1 MRAQRHH
8 LNEISGAL
16 VDAAMK
22 VHSVLG
28 PGLLENVYEVCLVHE
43 LNKRGFV
50 PRPLQ
55 LSRWFPS
62 EHGLAGGGSF
72 V

>member
-8 LNEISGAL
+8 PNEISGAL

-43 LNKRGFV
+43 LNKRGFRTASSAIKSLV
-50 PRPLQ
+50 
-55 LSRWFPS
+55 ST
-62 EHGLAGGGSF
+62 
-72 V
+72 

>member
-1 MRAQRHH
+1 
-8 LNEISGAL
+8 
-16 VDAAMK
+16 MK